1 MLLNRRDTCRCI
13 EAAIENPPAKG
24 ERVEIFNQIA
34 ETARVRDIAEMI
46 AKQVIF
52 LFFPTRSQRL
62 RACAAQMR

>member
-1 MLLNRRDTCRCI
+1 MLFNRRDTCRCI

-52 LFFPTRSQRL
+52 FCFFQPDRSDCV
-62 RACAAQMR
+62 RARHR